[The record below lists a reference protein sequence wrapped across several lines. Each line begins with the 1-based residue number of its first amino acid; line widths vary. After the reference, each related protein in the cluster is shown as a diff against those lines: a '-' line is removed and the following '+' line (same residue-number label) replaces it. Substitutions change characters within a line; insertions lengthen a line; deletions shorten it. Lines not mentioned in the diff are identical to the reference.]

1 MDSECLSDDDKKSIN
16 EWKLN
21 AYVNLYSFL
30 VNLKITKE
38 KCRGKNLSDEIL
50 DVSISSWNQLFSSS
64 ESSTIIRFRELLI
77 SFLDSNAEG
86 RFEVLLAINELMNY
100 KETLSAITDKGNLT
114 LFLNEML
121 PLVLREKMEYSLA
134 KCGISISYGFPDW
147 GVSPTMILYINY
159 NPLGFFYDYEEI
171 NNYIILK
178 TLIDIEKTCS
188 LRNTEKEYREE
199 KRRRYR
205 ELIAN

>member
-1 MDSECLSDDDKKSIN
+1 MDSECLSDDEKKRID

-30 VNLKITKE
+30 ANIKITKE
-38 KCRGKNLSDEIL
+38 KYREKNLSDEIL
-50 DVSISSWNQLFSSS
+50 NKSVSSWNQFFSSS
-64 ESSTIIRFRELLI
+64 ESSTIIKFRELLI
-77 SFLDSNAEG
+77 SFLDSNDEG
-86 RFEVLLAINELMNY
+86 RFEVLLEINELMKY

-121 PLVLREKMEYSLA
+121 PLVLREKMEYGLA
-134 KCGISISYGFPDW
+134 KSGISISYGFPDW
-147 GVSPTMILYINY
+147 GVSPSMILYINY
-159 NPLGFFYDYEEI
+159 NSLGFSYDYEEI
-171 NNYIILK
+171 CDYIILK
-178 TLIDIEKTCS
+178 TMIDIEKTCS
-188 LRNTEKEYREE
+188 LRNAEKEYREE